1 MKQNRGYEIDFV
13 EGKIIVMKRFLKD
26 ASVIG
31 STAYTELTQVRKD
44 YADFTIEIRQIAKK
58 ENKQTYGKLTYDFM
72 RDYILTKED
81 SKVVL
86 AEYESIRKLAKFQN
100 AQYVF
105 VKNWFLKKYKN
116 DFTKKETD
124 EQVA

>member
-31 STAYTELTQVRKD
+31 STAYTELAQVRKD

-81 SKVVL
+81 SDVVL

-116 DFTKKETD
+116 DFTKKETE